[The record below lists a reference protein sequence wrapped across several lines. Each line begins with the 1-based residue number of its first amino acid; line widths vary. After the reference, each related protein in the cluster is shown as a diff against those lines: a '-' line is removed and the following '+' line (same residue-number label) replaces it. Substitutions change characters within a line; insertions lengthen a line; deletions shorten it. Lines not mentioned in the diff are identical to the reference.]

1 MKTNTQRFFNVQVF
15 LFPVRLPIR
24 PSIVTYI
31 QFTLQTGFEPAQL
44 MRINRAGSNTRCV
57 HTTDA
62 VVEVVSVH

>member
-1 MKTNTQRFFNVQVF
+1 MKTNTQRFFNVQVI
-15 LFPVRLPIR
+15 LFPIRLP
-24 PSIVTYI
+24 IVTYI